1 MKDISDLPKN
11 VHDRLEYLEFM
22 LRFRGWVSRADL
34 TERFGLGEAA
44 ATRDIRLYREH
55 AEQNLSLNQKTKKY
69 EINEVTFEPLF
80 AFSIQSA
87 LSKLR
92 TSKVAEALGLSEFD
106 GVMSPPRLAY
116 PTVDILSA
124 VTRAIS
130 SSVALRVTYKA
141 LRSGQSDKLLYPLA
155 IFDNGIHW
163 YLRAFDPDKKD
174 DEDKYRVY
182 ALTRFVSAEIEHDV
196 RVKTEIKSQDHQ
208 WTRMVEL
215 ELVPHPNRKNVR
227 KPETIIHDFNM
238 KDGKV
243 KLAVR
248 ATVAG
253 YWLRHWNVDC
263 TEDHSLEGF
272 HYQLWLNNHQTLYG
286 VESRNL
292 APGLSEYDE
301 QN

>member
-1 MKDISDLPKN
+1 MKDIDELPKN

-22 LRFRGWVSRADL
+22 LRFRGWASRADL

-69 EINEVTFEPLF
+69 EINEENFEPLF
-80 AFSIQSA
+80 PFSIKST

-92 TSKVAEALGLSEFD
+92 TTKIADALGLSEFD
-106 GVMSPPRLAY
+106 GIMSPPRLAY

-130 SSVALRVTYKA
+130 SSVALRVSYKA
-141 LRSGQSDKLLYPLA
+141 LKSGQSEKLLYPLA

-163 YLRAFDPDKKD
+163 YLRAFDPEKYG
-174 DEDKYRVY
+174 YRVY
-182 ALTRFVSAEIEHDV
+182 ALTRFVTCEIEHDV
-196 RVKTEIKSQDHQ
+196 PVKAEIKNQDHQ
-208 WTRMVEL
+208 WSRMVEL
-215 ELVPHPNRKNVR
+215 ELIPHPNRKNVR

-238 KDGKV
+238 KDGKL
-243 KLAVR
+243 KLSVR

-263 TEDHSLEGF
+263 TEEHSLEGF

-286 VESRNL
+286 VESRSL
-292 APGLSEYDE
+292 APGLSEYHE
-301 QN
+301 QD

>member
-44 ATRDIRLYREH
+44 ATRDIRLYREQ

-69 EINEVTFEPLF
+69 EINEDAFEPLF

-106 GVMSPPRLAY
+106 GVMSPPRLVY
-116 PTVDILSA
+116 PDVEVLSA

-130 SSVALRVTYKA
+130 SSVGLRVTYKA
-141 LRSGQSDKLLYPLA
+141 VKSGQSDKLLFPLA

-163 YLRAFDPDKKD
+163 YVRAYHPEQKVYKD
-174 DEDKYRVY
+174 Y
-182 ALTRFVSAEIEHDV
+182 ALTRFVKVTIAHDAP
-196 RVKTEIKSQDHQ
+196 VKSDIKGADHQ
-208 WTRMVEL
+208 WSRMVEL
-215 ELVPHPNRKNVR
+215 ELVAHPNRKNVSD
-227 KPETIIHDFNM
+227 PESIQHNFNM
-238 KDGKV
+238 KDE
-243 KLAVR
+243 KLVMIVR
-248 ATVAG
+248 AAVAG
-253 YWLRHWNVDC
+253 YWLRLWNVDC
-263 TEDHSLEGF
+263 TEDHRLKGY
-272 HYQLWLNNHQTLYG
+272 HYQLWLKNHQTLYG
-286 VESRNL
+286 VESRII